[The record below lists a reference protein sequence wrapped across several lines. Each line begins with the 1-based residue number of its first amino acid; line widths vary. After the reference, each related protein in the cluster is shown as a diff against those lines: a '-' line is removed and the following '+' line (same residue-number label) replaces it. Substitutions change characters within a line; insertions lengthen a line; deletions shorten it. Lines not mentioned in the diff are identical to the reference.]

1 MKNIALIG
9 FMGTGKSC
17 VGKLLAE
24 KLGFSFIDTDLL
36 VEQQVQMTIP
46 QIFQQYGEAYFRECE
61 KKAVKQAVMQPST
74 VIATGGGVPLFEE
87 NRDVLQINSAVICL
101 RAEVKTIMHR
111 TKGRNNRPLLNSQE
125 EKIQSLLDERKPFYA
140 QADFLIDTDALSPLQ
155 IVNEI
160 ILYLRRMKN

>member
-1 MKNIALIG
+1 MKNIVLIG

-87 NRDVLQINSAVICL
+87 NRDILQINSAVICL

>member
-1 MKNIALIG
+1 MKNIVLIG

-61 KKAVKQAVMQPST
+61 KKAVKQAVMQSST

-87 NRDVLQINSAVICL
+87 NRDILQINSAVICL